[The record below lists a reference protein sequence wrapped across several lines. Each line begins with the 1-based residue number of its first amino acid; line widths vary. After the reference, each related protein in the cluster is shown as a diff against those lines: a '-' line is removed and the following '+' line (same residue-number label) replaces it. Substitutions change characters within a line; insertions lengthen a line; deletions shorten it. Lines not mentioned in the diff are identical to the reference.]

1 MDEEFLHHH
10 LNELIDSVKSHQAV
24 KDILNNEQASN
35 AVDFLQKNG
44 KPIIYS
50 LSAVAVVYVLRKLFF
65 SSSSSSSS
73 SNVKKIKAAKKIKR
87 NRMSASP
94 PPVYS
99 HLERVKTTNLHAR
112 NTPEPPAVPLD
123 PVTAG
128 NNLIDQINTEFKE
141 DYEVPL
147 NKFFNTVDLRY
158 AELKGEQEEVGADG
172 EQKATTSIC
181 SSMSICWVC

>member
-1 MDEEFLHHH
+1 
-10 LNELIDSVKSHQAV
+10 
-24 KDILNNEQASN
+24 
-35 AVDFLQKNG
+35 
-44 KPIIYS
+44 
-50 LSAVAVVYVLRKLFF
+50 
-65 SSSSSSSS
+65 
-73 SNVKKIKAAKKIKR
+73 
-87 NRMSASP
+87 MSASP

-158 AELKGEQEEVGADG
+158 AELKGEQEEVGPDG
-172 EQKATTSIC
+172 EKKAGTITRESTPKSPRGKGSYKEKLGYQYLFYNEHLLAMLMKLDTVESQGDEKLRIRRKETIKFVQGYC
-181 SSMSICWVC
+181 KKLDACNAKVKELSKAGIEF